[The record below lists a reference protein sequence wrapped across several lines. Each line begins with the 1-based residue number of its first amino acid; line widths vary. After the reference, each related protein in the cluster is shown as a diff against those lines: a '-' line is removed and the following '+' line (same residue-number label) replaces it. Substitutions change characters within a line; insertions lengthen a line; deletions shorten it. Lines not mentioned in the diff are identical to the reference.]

1 MSLGGSQSDFSDVES
16 RRSTRSRR
24 RLGLIRQLYYAC
36 ATPLMRIFWRLL
48 TSTYRVHGYIG
59 KEVAEQVLSNS
70 GTVYS
75 PCYWHQ
81 NHILCSNMLRSWF
94 AKGFRGTFLVSAS
107 VDGEMPARIAEH
119 WGANVIR
126 GSANQTGALAL
137 RDMQQQIKN
146 GNGIVT
152 TADGP
157 SGPKQNF
164 KLGTILM
171 ARIGQTH
178 LVPLACAAEHA
189 WFLDRWDDFMI
200 PKPFSRVVLGVG
212 QPMVV
217 PLDTSLDQLEGYRVK
232 MESDINSLMT
242 ECQQLLASK
251 ET

>member
-1 MSLGGSQSDFSDVES
+1 
-16 RRSTRSRR
+16 
-24 RLGLIRQLYYAC
+24 
-36 ATPLMRIFWRLL
+36 MRIVWRVL

-59 KEVAEQVLSNS
+59 QEVTEQILANDAV
-70 GTVYS
+70 VYS

-157 SGPKQNF
+157 NGPKQKF
-164 KLGTILM
+164 KHGTILM

-178 LVPLACAAEHA
+178 LVPLACAAERA

-212 QPMVV
+212 QPMLVSR
-217 PLDTSLDQLEGYRVK
+217 DTSLDQLEGYRVE
-232 MESDINSLMT
+232 MESVINSLT
-242 ECQQLLASK
+242 VECQQLLASK

>member
-1 MSLGGSQSDFSDVES
+1 
-16 RRSTRSRR
+16 
-24 RLGLIRQLYYAC
+24 
-36 ATPLMRIFWRLL
+36 MRIFWRLL

-59 KEVAEQVLSNS
+59 EEVAEKVLASD
-70 GTVYS
+70 GAVYS

-94 AKGFRGTFLVSAS
+94 GKGFRGTFLVSAS
-107 VDGEMPARIAEH
+107 VDGEMPARIAQH

-126 GSANQTGALAL
+126 GSANQTGALVL

-157 SGPKQNF
+157 NGPKQNF

-171 ARIGQTH
+171 ARIGQSP
-178 LVPLACAAEHA
+178 LVPLACAAERA

-200 PKPFSRVVLGVG
+200 PKPFSRVVLGIG
-212 QPMVV
+212 QPMLV
-217 PLDTSLDQLEGYRVK
+217 PFDTSLDQLEGYRVK
-232 MESDINSLMT
+232 MESDINSLME

-251 ET
+251 VT